1 MSKLVWDQTGER
13 EYETGV
19 KNGVLYVQGEGG
31 TYPKGVAWNG
41 LISVTES
48 PSGAEATALY
58 ADDIKYLSLMSNE
71 EFGATI
77 EAYMSPEEFDQCD
90 GTASLATGV
99 SIGQQKRKTFGM
111 AYKTTI
117 GNDVD
122 GNDYGYKIHL
132 IYGALAAPSEKA
144 YSSINDSPEAMT
156 LSWEVSTTPVTVD
169 GFKPTATVVIDS
181 TKVEPA
187 KLAALE
193 AILFGSEEKEAR
205 LPLPDEIVSI
215 IGTTSVPGSA
225 EAQG

>member
-1 MSKLVWDQTGER
+1 MSKLVWDQTGAR

-19 KNGVLYVQGEGG
+19 KNGVLYPQGEGG

-58 ADDIKYLSLMSNE
+58 ADDIKYLNLMSNE

-215 IGTTSVPGSA
+215 IGTTSVPGAA